1 MDSVQM
7 DFGILRVRCN
17 VLLNPIPIMFT
28 LFPLPTFP
36 IPPFFFPLS
45 LPSSLSPCSATFPQ
59 LLFHFCILA
68 ARCLDPISLRSEMN
82 ISSSLSARLQAPYWG
97 QPWDELKSRAP
108 VHLWGAHELCRD
120 EHISGLTIIAKQ
132 INCNSYFCATG
143 GRCIVS
149 RQSATPLQRRIC
161 ALPQTERKVIN
172 LSGKE
177 R

>member
-1 MDSVQM
+1 MDTVER
-7 DFGILRVRCN
+7 DFWILRVRCQGSFKPDSHYIY
-17 VLLNPIPIMFT
+17 VV
-28 LFPLPTFP
+28 
-36 IPPFFFPLS
+36 
-45 LPSSLSPCSATFPQ
+45 PSSHFPNSFLLSFIPAFPQ

-120 EHISGLTIIAKQ
+120 EHISGPTIIAKQ
-132 INCNSYFCATG
+132 INCNSYFCSPG

-177 R
+177 RWKRG